1 MSRRT
6 RKIRREN
13 RKLEEQLSYSD
24 RFEVDHVLD
33 VIKTRALSRYERE
46 LVRRDLLLMV
56 GEGRARGEAPR
67 QVIGDDPVAL
77 GEAIVAALPKP
88 TAKEWVLR
96 ILRSLALGAW
106 VWTLIVLVLGNLL
119 HFGSLIPAGMMRVR
133 LFDIVYILMIG
144 AGSDLLSMVFNR
156 RTMKRRPV
164 FTVGSYIF
172 YIAVI
177 ALVAMLGV
185 VYKIEWLIPVQLGLA
200 IIVCFGMLWLILNE
214 LVD

>member
-6 RKIRREN
+6 RKLRREN

-56 GEGRARGEAPR
+56 REGRARGEAPR

-106 VWTLIVLVLGNLL
+106 VWMLIVLVLGNLL
-119 HFGSLIPAGMMRVR
+119 HFGSLIPAGMMTVR

-144 AGSDLLSMVFNR
+144 AGNDLLSMVFNR
-156 RTMKRRPV
+156 RMMKRRPV

-177 ALVAMLGV
+177 VLVAMLGV

>member
-6 RKIRREN
+6 RKLRREN

-56 GEGRARGEAPR
+56 REGRARGEAPR

-106 VWTLIVLVLGNLL
+106 VWMLIVLVLGNLL
-119 HFGSLIPAGMMRVR
+119 HFGSLIPAGMMTVR
-133 LFDIVYILMIG
+133 LIDIVYILMIG

-156 RTMKRRPV
+156 RMMQRRPV
-164 FTVGSYIF
+164 LTVGSYIF